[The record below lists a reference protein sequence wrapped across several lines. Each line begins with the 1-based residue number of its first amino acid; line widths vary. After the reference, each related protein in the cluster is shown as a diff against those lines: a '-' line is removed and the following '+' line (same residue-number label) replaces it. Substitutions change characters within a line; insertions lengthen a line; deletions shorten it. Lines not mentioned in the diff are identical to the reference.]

1 MLKIFPKKKKKNI
14 LLTLE
19 LFQTDLFMKR
29 MYIENYHLC
38 QLVGF
43 NEIKTAVWASMDLGN
58 TVSNSMIYLKNF
70 PLSLL
75 KFQNNS

>member
-1 MLKIFPKKKKKNI
+1 M
-14 LLTLE
+14 
-19 LFQTDLFMKR
+19 
-29 MYIENYHLC
+29 YHLC
-38 QLVGF
+38 QLVGY

-58 TVSNSMIYLKNF
+58 NVSNSMIYLKNF

>member
-1 MLKIFPKKKKKNI
+1 
-14 LLTLE
+14 
-19 LFQTDLFMKR
+19 MKR

-38 QLVGF
+38 QLVGY

-58 TVSNSMIYLKNF
+58 NVSNSMIYLKNF